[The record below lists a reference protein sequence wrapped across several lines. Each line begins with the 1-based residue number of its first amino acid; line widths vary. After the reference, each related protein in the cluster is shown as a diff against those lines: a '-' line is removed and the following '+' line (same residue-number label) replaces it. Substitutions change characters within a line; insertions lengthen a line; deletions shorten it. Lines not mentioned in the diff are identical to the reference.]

1 MDNAS
6 ADDELLV
13 LAQLEEDLS
22 AVEVAIGRLDAVSA
36 DSGSAFDVADQVEA
50 AVPESRFRLDE
61 AATPDQAIE
70 ASQI

>member
-1 MDNAS
+1 MDTPS

-36 DSGSAFDVADQVEA
+36 ESGSAFDVADQVEA
-50 AVPESRFRLDE
+50 AVPEPRFRLDDTP
-61 AATPDQAIE
+61 AAVRGDGAAP
-70 ASQI
+70 